1 MEIFIERHFE
11 TNMVKV
17 FAKEERGNCDVFY
30 SYGGEGLIQQTMD
43 RSNPV
48 ALNIKPLLELP
59 YNMVNSLISAFVNEG
74 HKLNIRTENE
84 NHLKGKLEATE
95 IHLAD
100 MREFS
105 KKLLDNNILT
115 RVDGF

>member
-11 TNMVKV
+11 TNKTKI
-17 FAKEERGNCDVFY
+17 FAREERGGVDVFY
-30 SYGGEGLIQQTMD
+30 SYSDGKLIEQEII
-43 RSNPV
+43 RPNSEIV
-48 ALNIKPLLELP
+48 NIKPLLELP
-59 YNMVNSLISAFVNEG
+59 DNMVHSVISAFTNEG

-95 IHLAD
+95 THLSD

-105 KKLLDNNILT
+105 KKLLD
-115 RVDGF
+115 RVV